1 MRKIFLSINLVVF
14 VTTICLAQST
24 IQGRIIENETEKP
37 IAFASVS
44 ITDKKGTVS
53 DENGNFKF
61 ENLRA
66 GNYVLR
72 ISFVGFDSFTK
83 NISIADKE
91 MLNLQIELI
100 SANITAK
107 EVVITATKTENYLYD
122 IPIRVNLMSSR
133 QIESIPTQTTDELLA
148 FVPGVNINRSFG
160 IFSHTTAVTMRGL
173 NGNEQGRV
181 LVMIDGIPVNK
192 SDGGSVNW
200 NLLNNDQI
208 ERIEVV
214 KGPSSSL
221 YGGNAMGGAINII
234 TKKSTEK
241 IQGKV
246 SVDYSTYN
254 TMRGQVYI
262 AGRAN
267 PNTNKG
273 LYWNISSFYRQS
285 DGYMTASEAD
295 QLANEYLVKS
305 DLKELAANAKIGYD
319 FNTNNSIEMDL
330 VYYDDDRG
338 IGEKVYQPQGNNR
351 EHDTYQ
357 ARLKY
362 SGSRNKVNW
371 NINLFYLNEDYKRI
385 TEFMKKN
392 SYTFYKVLSER
403 VDLGALSTVS
413 YSLSNQTIT
422 GGIDLKQGS
431 VAAKDVYHTSSDIVY
446 NRGKMNSMG
455 LFLQDEISLLN
466 EKLKV
471 ITGLRFDYAQFF
483 DGAFEI
489 ENPTAETAFMLS
501 YQNDNIRDTWNA
513 LSPKISMQYE
523 LTNSSRVYAS
533 YSKGFRPAVLDDM
546 SRSGRIKGGFKIANP
561 SLRPEYLNNFEIGAD
576 ARFFQRLRTSLST
589 FYSMGD
595 DFIYNVTTGDSINLG
610 KLQPIIKASN
620 ISKVEIFGVEFEA
633 NYFLN
638 DQLSVNANYAF
649 AHSQIKEFKPLNV
662 SDPVDLAGNYLADV
676 PSHTASI
683 SAYWRNKI
691 VNTSITARY
700 TGSRWANDVNK
711 FDDIIGND
719 KYPSYTTIDLK
730 LSKPIKMTFVSLSI
744 QNVLDTKFYDGSGAV
759 CPGRFISLE
768 LGVRF

>member
-1 MRKIFLSINLVVF
+1 MR
-14 VTTICLAQST
+14 
-24 IQGRIIENETEKP
+24 
-37 IAFASVS
+37 
-44 ITDKKGTVS
+44 
-53 DENGNFKF
+53 
-61 ENLRA
+61 
-66 GNYVLR
+66 
-72 ISFVGFDSFTK
+72 
-83 NISIADKE
+83 
-91 MLNLQIELI
+91 
-100 SANITAK
+100 
-107 EVVITATKTENYLYD
+107 
-122 IPIRVNLMSSR
+122 
-133 QIESIPTQTTDELLA
+133 
-148 FVPGVNINRSFG
+148 
-160 IFSHTTAVTMRGL
+160 
-173 NGNEQGRV
+173 
-181 LVMIDGIPVNK
+181 
-192 SDGGSVNW
+192 
-200 NLLNNDQI
+200 
-208 ERIEVV
+208 
-214 KGPSSSL
+214 
-221 YGGNAMGGAINII
+221 
-234 TKKSTEK
+234 
-241 IQGKV
+241 
-246 SVDYSTYN
+246 
-254 TMRGQVYI
+254 
-262 AGRAN
+262 
-267 PNTNKG
+267 
-273 LYWNISSFYRQS
+273 
-285 DGYMTASEAD
+285 
-295 QLANEYLVKS
+295 
-305 DLKELAANAKIGYD
+305 
-319 FNTNNSIEMDL
+319 
-330 VYYDDDRG
+330 
-338 IGEKVYQPQGNNR
+338 
-351 EHDTYQ
+351 
-357 ARLKY
+357 
-362 SGSRNKVNW
+362 
-371 NINLFYLNEDYKRI
+371 
-385 TEFMKKN
+385 
-392 SYTFYKVLSER
+392 
-403 VDLGALSTVS
+403 
-413 YSLSNQTIT
+413 
-422 GGIDLKQGS
+422 
-431 VAAKDVYHTSSDIVY
+431 
-446 NRGKMNSMG
+446 
-455 LFLQDEISLLN
+455 LLN

-471 ITGLRFDYAQFF
+471 IAGLRFDYAQFF

-501 YQNDNIRDTWNA
+501 YQNDNILDTWNA